1 MVRYILYQI
10 NRCQVSKDE
19 GAWHAVSLFKESG
32 KVMKFWQQQQLVNRE
47 EERCMKPIRQTAGQE
62 RKDKV

>member
-19 GAWHAVSLFKESG
+19 GAWHAVRLFKESG

-47 EERCMKPIRQTAGQE
+47 EERCMKPIR
-62 RKDKV
+62 

>member
-19 GAWHAVSLFKESG
+19 RAWHAVRLFEESG

-47 EERCMKPIRQTAGQE
+47 EERCMKPIR
-62 RKDKV
+62 